1 MTQSKNGPKN
11 LIDISPK
18 KTYGCLT
25 NTWKNAQHHSLSEK
39 CKSRP
44 QWGTISHQSE
54 WLRSKSLQAIN
65 AGEDVEKREP
75 SYIAGGN
82 VNGGSH
88 YGRAVTGFFKTLKI
102 ELLHPTPGHVSGENH
117 NSKRYIH
124 PNVPCSTIFN
134 CQ

>member
-1 MTQSKNGPKN
+1 MEDLSRLFSKE
-11 LIDISPK
+11 DIQMARNHK
-18 KTYGCLT
+18 KRCS
-25 NTWKNAQHHSLSEK
+25 NTIMREMQIK
-39 CKSRP
+39 
-44 QWGTISHQSE
+44 TTTTTTSHQPE
-54 WLRSKSLQAIN
+54 WLSSKHLQTIH

-88 YGRAVTGFFKTLKI
+88 YGRTVTGFFKTLKI